1 MAQQGP
7 SWKLRRRAVFGS
19 LLFAAIIIVYVA
31 IRWDNTD
38 IGDTLAL
45 GAFGLMGAVVA
56 SYIGGA
62 AYQDVRLWRSMSL
75 ENKNTY
81 SNETTNDFEE
91 NIEMPIEDGR
101 HV

>member
-1 MAQQGP
+1 MPQKGP
-7 SWKLRRRAVFGS
+7 SWKFRRRAVFGS
-19 LLFAAIIIVYVA
+19 LLFSVAVIIYVA
-31 IRWDNTD
+31 IRWDDTN

-62 AYQDVRLWRSMSL
+62 AYEDVRLWRSMSL
-75 ENKNTY
+75 QDK
-81 SNETTNDFEE
+81 EE
-91 NIEMPIEDGR
+91 QIIDEKNIEMPMENEE